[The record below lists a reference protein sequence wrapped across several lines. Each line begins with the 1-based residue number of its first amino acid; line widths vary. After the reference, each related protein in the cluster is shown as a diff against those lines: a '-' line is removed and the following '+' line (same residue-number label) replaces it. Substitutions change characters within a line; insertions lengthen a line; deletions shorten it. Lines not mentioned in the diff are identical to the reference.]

1 MPAHGQRIYL
11 AYGSNLHPDRLEA
24 RVGPVQ
30 LLGVVRLPGWCLRF
44 EKRGGDGSAKANL
57 HAAPGAEQAA
67 WAAAFSLRPDQ
78 VGRLDVF
85 EGCGSG
91 YESLPVTISLAEERI
106 EAFTYLAPSQWISRN
121 LLPFDWYLELI
132 VHGARY
138 HHIDASFVE
147 RIAAHPDREDPD
159 HRRARRELQGLNL
172 PLAARYKS

>member
-24 RVGPVQ
+24 RVGRAQ

-57 HAAPGAEQAA
+57 HAAPGAEQTA
-67 WAAAFSLRPDQ
+67 WAAAYSLRPEQ

-91 YESLPVTISLAEERI
+91 YETLPMTISMGQKRI
-106 EAFTYLAPSQWISRN
+106 EAFTYLAPAQWISRD
-121 LLPFDWYLELI
+121 LLPFDWYVELI
-132 VHGARY
+132 VHGAR
-138 HHIDASFVE
+138 HHHFDASYIEHIV
-147 RIAAHPDREDPD
+147 AHPDREDPD
-159 HRRARRELQGLNL
+159 HRRAKKALRGMNL
-172 PLAARYKS
+172 PLPTQYKR